1 MFSEQGIKPENK
13 IWKYLIGSLFV
24 IASVVLGRMLIMLVI
39 FLTSTQ
45 NESQLPEGANES
57 LGYLSPNII
66 LLLMA
71 VGYIITNFILFV
83 VVKYLHKQ
91 TWQSV
96 ISARPKI
103 DWKRI
108 LFAFGVSALLW
119 IAIHALGI
127 YLMPEDQKL
136 NFRLVPFMI
145 YLVVAIIMAS
155 ISCFA
160 EQYFFRGYLMQGVA
174 NLTGN
179 RWSLLLI
186 ISVINALL
194 YSLHPEV
201 RFLGFL
207 EMFFTLLPYCL
218 FLGVL
223 ALMDEGIELCYGFHT
238 ASLLVQQ
245 LIFTSDNTSLKTDAL
260 YVSIETDTDTVN
272 WLVFVPYLI
281 IFPLFFYVCSRK
293 YKWVGWREKLA
304 GKIQRPVKFSSI
316 N

>member
-1 MFSEQGIKPENK
+1 MFLEQGIKPENK
-13 IWKYLIGSLFV
+13 FWKYIIGFLFV
-24 IASVVLGRMLIMLVI
+24 AASVILGRMLIMLVI
-39 FLTSTQ
+39 FINSHLSA
-45 NESQLPEGANES
+45 NQLPENTNES
-57 LGYLSPNII
+57 LGYLSPNIV

-71 VGYIITNFILFV
+71 FGYIITNFILFLI
-83 VVKYLHKQ
+83 VKYLHRQ

-96 ISARPKI
+96 ISARPRI

-108 LFAFGVSALLW
+108 LFAFGISAFLW
-119 IAIHALGI
+119 ISIHALGI
-127 YLMPEDQKL
+127 YLMPEDQTL
-136 NFRLVPFMI
+136 NFRLIPFLN
-145 YLVVAIIMAS
+145 YLVVAIVMAF

-160 EQYFFRGYLMQGVA
+160 EQLFFRGYLMQGVA
-174 NLTGN
+174 NLVGN

-194 YSLHPEV
+194 YLFHPEV

-207 EMFFTLLPYCL
+207 EMFLTLLPYSL

-223 ALMDEGIELCYGFHT
+223 TLMDEGIEICYGFHT

-260 YVSIETDTDTVN
+260 YVSFESDTDTVN

-281 IFPLFFYVCSRK
+281 IFPLFLYVCSKK
-293 YKWVGWREKLA
+293 YKWTGWSEKLT
-304 GKIQRPVKFSSI
+304 GKIQYPVNNNI
-316 N
+316 